1 MSCLS
6 LVSHHGQPPVASPR
20 HTNCIVRYRGR
31 GPQAGTE
38 DEVGGPLWFWGGI
51 PILAG
56 NAGTWL
62 ACSTGHQTV
71 PVYHQVV
78 LGHHYKAHGVRKG
91 HRVRSSPS
99 LCVPL
104 QFDEVLLKSRAQ
116 YLQMVKD
123 GLMMFEQ
130 VPLVEVDGMRLVQSR
145 AILNYI
151 AGKYDMNGSN
161 LKERATIDMY
171 VEGIR
176 DLTDIIIRQPFLPD
190 AERDAN
196 LDLINRRAT
205 KRYFP
210 VFEKALAQG
219 GKDFLVGSKMSLADV
234 QLFEAILMVEEKVP
248 SVLDPFPQLQAFK
261 KHLELVPT
269 IKKFLQPG
277 SKRKPPPD
285 EHYVKNVK
293 EILDF

>member
-1 MSCLS
+1 M
-6 LVSHHGQPPVASPR
+6 ADKA
-20 HTNCIVRYRGR
+20 TIYYFDGR
-31 GPQAGTE
+31 GKME
-38 DEVGGPLWFWGGI
+38 SIRWL
-51 PILAG
+51 LAV
-56 NAGTWL
+56 
-62 ACSTGHQTV
+62 C
-71 PVYHQVV
+71 
-78 LGHHYKAHGVRKG
+78 GVE
-91 HRVRSSPS
+91 
-99 LCVPL
+99 
-104 QFDEVLLKSRAQ
+104 FDEVLLKSRAQ

-210 VFEKALAQG
+210 VFEKA
-219 GKDFLVGSKMSLADV
+219 
-234 QLFEAILMVEEKVP
+234 
-248 SVLDPFPQLQAFK
+248 FK

>member
-1 MSCLS
+1 M
-6 LVSHHGQPPVASPR
+6 ADKA
-20 HTNCIVRYRGR
+20 TIYYFDGR
-31 GPQAGTE
+31 GKME
-38 DEVGGPLWFWGGI
+38 SIRWL
-51 PILAG
+51 LAV
-56 NAGTWL
+56 
-62 ACSTGHQTV
+62 C
-71 PVYHQVV
+71 
-78 LGHHYKAHGVRKG
+78 GVE
-91 HRVRSSPS
+91 
-99 LCVPL
+99 
-104 QFDEVLLKSRAQ
+104 FDEVLLKSRAQ